1 MSAKVKVCALLFA
14 ATFAASAALS
24 QPQSQNSA
32 DQRAL
37 QSLDNAYRSVVTADA
52 DPTAADKSLKL
63 IHRVIDRIARSF
75 IEPFGVRELAN
86 YSSSAIRRYPA
97 GTQAKDLAD
106 AAIHEMVVRLG
117 DPYATFDE
125 RRMRRKGKRISGI
138 GIEAT
143 ILDGRL
149 KVIAPLEGSPA
160 QKAGVEPGDI
170 IVEIDREEIDGLTLK
185 EAMDRI
191 RGPIGTEVLLRI
203 QRNGARKLGLPVPR
217 ARFRVREVRHARF
230 GDIAYIRVAFFGP
243 DTEKLLRKALGAIK
257 KEMGGA
263 KPSGYIIDI
272 RNNPGGLVG
281 QAILLADAF
290 LEQGMIVATTGR
302 HAKGSRRY
310 DAYRGDFVNGSPIL
324 ILQNEASASASE
336 ILAAALKDNRR
347 ATIMGTRSYG
357 KGIVQTRFP
366 VGAQGQIKFTTHKF
380 MTAAG
385 IQIHEVGVLPD
396 IVVNGDPRPTY
407 GAAATSIDR
416 CPTAGK
422 ARDRMLGCAILFMNK
437 GRSIDSFLQALPE
450 LK

>member
-1 MSAKVKVCALLFA
+1 MLAKVQVCALLFA
-14 ATFAASAALS
+14 ATFVASAALS

-37 QSLDNAYRSVVTADA
+37 ESLDNAYRSVVAADA

-75 IEPFGVRELAN
+75 IEPFSVRELAN

-191 RGPIGTEVLLRI
+191 DGPIGTEVLLRI
-203 QRNGARKLGLPVPR
+203 QRKGARKLGLPIPR
-217 ARFRVREVRHARF
+217 ARFRVREIRHAMF
-230 GDIAYIRVAFFGP
+230 GDIGYIRVAFFGP
-243 DTEKLLRKALGAIK
+243 DTEKLLRQALSAIQ

-290 LEQGMIVATTGR
+290 L
-302 HAKGSRRY
+302 
-310 DAYRGDFVNGSPIL
+310 
-324 ILQNEASASASE
+324 
-336 ILAAALKDNRR
+336 
-347 ATIMGTRSYG
+347 
-357 KGIVQTRFP
+357 
-366 VGAQGQIKFTTHKF
+366 
-380 MTAAG
+380 
-385 IQIHEVGVLPD
+385 
-396 IVVNGDPRPTY
+396 
-407 GAAATSIDR
+407 
-416 CPTAGK
+416 
-422 ARDRMLGCAILFMNK
+422 
-437 GRSIDSFLQALPE
+437 
-450 LK
+450 